1 MFGELQYMHTWM
13 QQEIDRGWDVR
24 QQTEDYYLNREKWN
38 EQQLEDKNHTIDQ
51 LKEENTKI
59 KEQLN
64 NMLNSNSWKIIERVK
79 NNKIMSK
86 IIGKRK
92 KY

>member
-1 MFGELQYMHTWM
+1 MHTWM

-64 NMLNSNSWKIIERVK
+64 NTLNSNSWKIIERVK